1 MIYRTHNC
9 EELRI
14 EDIGKVV
21 ILSGWIQ
28 KLRDLGSLIFIDLR
42 DYYGII
48 QLTVLKNKLQN
59 TIANIEK
66 EFLIRVHG
74 EVKKRK
80 SINYN
85 LSTGKIE
92 ILISKL
98 EILNHSAQLP
108 FTIENKTDGNEE
120 NRMKYRY
127 LDIRRAPIKNNL
139 IFRHKISLEIRN
151 FMSKNNFLEIETPI
165 LINST
170 SEGARNF
177 VVPSR
182 ILPKKFYHLPQSP
195 QLFKQLLMIGGI
207 DKYFQIVKCF
217 RDEDPRSDRQ
227 IEFTQIDCEMSFI
240 EFDDILLFFEHFIK
254 HLFKK
259 MKNIE
264 LNTFK
269 KMTYYDVLQIYG
281 TNNPDLRIITKLL
294 QNHIKYLKKD
304 FIIGINIPNY
314 FHLNNSQIEY
324 ILQYIKNYNNVID
337 NVLWIKYLKNKTFF
351 FPKEKWKI
359 TLHNKILIQLIK
371 YFELQPE
378 DILFII
384 CGKQNHIMKIL
395 PLIQKKIYHIVNIN
409 KCNIF
414 KPLWII
420 DYPLFTWDI
429 EKQKY
434 TSFHHPFTS
443 PKQKDIVLLLNN
455 NITNNLNNI
464 LSQSYDLVI
473 NGVEI
478 GSGSIRIHNQKLQK
492 KIFQYLGLSN
502 TDIES
507 EFGFFIKSFQYGT
520 PPHGGIAFGLDRLI
534 AVMLGEIDNMKNV
547 IPFPKNNYG
556 QDIMTNSPSF
566 LTAEKIKELH
576 L

>member
-14 EDIGKVV
+14 KDIGKIV

-28 KLRDLGSLIFIDLR
+28 KLRNLGSLIFIDLR

-48 QLTVLKNKLQN
+48 QLNLLKNKFKHIISNL
-59 TIANIEK
+59 EK

-74 EVKKRK
+74 EVKQRK

-92 ILISKL
+92 IVIYKL
-98 EILNHSAQLP
+98 EILNPSAQLP

-139 IFRHKISLEIRN
+139 IFRHQIALEIRN
-151 FMSKNNFLEIETPI
+151 FLSKNNFLEIETPI
-165 LINST
+165 LMNST

-240 EFDDILLFFEHFIK
+240 EFNDILFFFENFIK

-264 LNTFK
+264 LNTFQ
-269 KMTYYDVLQIYG
+269 KMTYYDVLKIYG
-281 TNNPDLRIITKLL
+281 TNNPDLRITTKLL
-294 QNHIKYLKKD
+294 QPHINCLKKE
-304 FIIGINIPNY
+304 FIIGIHIPN
-314 FHLNNSQIEY
+314 LLNINNSQIKN
-324 ILQYIKNYNNVID
+324 IIQYIKNYNNVF
-337 NVLWIKYLKNKTFF
+337 WIKYIKNQTFLF
-351 FPKEKWKI
+351 SEKKWSI
-359 TLHNKILIQLIK
+359 ILHKNILIQLIK
-371 YFELQPE
+371 YFGLKTG
-378 DILFII
+378 DLLFII
-384 CGKQNHIMKIL
+384 CGKECKIMQIL
-395 PLIQKKIYHIVNIN
+395 PLIKKKIYHIIDIN
-409 KCNIF
+409 KFNIF
-414 KPLWII
+414 QPLWII
-420 DYPLFTWDI
+420 DYPLFTWNHK
-429 EKQKY
+429 ENKY
-434 TSFHHPFTS
+434 KSFHHPFTS
-443 PKQKDIVLLLNN
+443 PKIEDIAVLLNN
-455 NITNNLNNI
+455 NKKNHLKNFR
-464 LSQSYDLVI
+464 SQSYDLVI
-473 NGVEI
+473 NGIEV
-478 GSGSIRIHNQKLQK
+478 GSGSIRIHNQKLQQ

-534 AVMLGEIDNMKNV
+534 AVMLGQIDNIKNV

-566 LTAEKIKELH
+566 LKAEQIQELH
-576 L
+576 LL